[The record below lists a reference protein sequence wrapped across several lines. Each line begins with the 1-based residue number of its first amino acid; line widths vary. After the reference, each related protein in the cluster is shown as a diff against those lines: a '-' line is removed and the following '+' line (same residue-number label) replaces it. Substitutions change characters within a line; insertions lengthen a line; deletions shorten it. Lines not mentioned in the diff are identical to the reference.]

1 MQEVLR
7 HYQDRLVDS
16 QTEAGQLRVTVAE
29 LVRALKLYAK
39 LDNDH
44 RAGCEISYSDW
55 AECFQAASA
64 AIEHAKETNPPTL

>member
-1 MQEVLR
+1 MREVLR

-16 QTEAGQLRVTVAE
+16 QTEAGQLRQTVAE

-55 AECFQAASA
+55 ADCFQTASSA
-64 AIEHAKETNPPTL
+64 LERANKETT